1 MGQGTQAKMRLFD
14 VSPHTLPCASN
25 RGGDIMKFFSIYVF
39 PFVNNAAGWN
49 GWLFNIF
56 YD

>member
-1 MGQGTQAKMRLFD
+1 
-14 VSPHTLPCASN
+14 
-25 RGGDIMKFFSIYVF
+25 MKFFSIYVF

-56 YD
+56 YDCKLPCHETG